1 MNPRLL
7 RPTPTGFDP
16 RRIAGLAGW
25 WDSTDNSTITT
36 STGVSSWADKSGNG
50 YTLTQGTGANQPT
63 LSTINGKQAFDY
75 NGSSQFLSST
85 AAGLVAFASGAD
97 RPPLTFFAVS
107 VSNVTDAG
115 RYVAAF
121 ASTVNVQPIHA
132 SMHPFTSAQWRGFYR
147 PNAVLQTVPT
157 STATYSTSV
166 AYVVS
171 TAVGSSYVGRA
182 NGTEVINVSNDA
194 TGQIDC
200 DRFGVG
206 VLARGTPIGYTNGLI
221 GDVLVYNRV
230 LTTAEIQKV
239 EGYLA
244 WKWGLQAQ
252 LPYDHPYA
260 KSFPGFG
267 SQTVPTDAD
276 TLTYLAAVKA
286 ADGTG
291 VEVGVANAVDA
302 FVTGCKSDG
311 IWDAIK
317 ASCILA
323 GARTLAGAL
332 TSLKGDGPTNVN
344 NNFVSGDYNRE
355 TGLVGDGSTKY
366 LDSNRA
372 NDDDPQDDS
381 HNAVWVATADS
392 QANARS
398 YIDGGGLSSGAN
410 NIGRSGTVTDLFVRN
425 RCSATTNPAAGT
437 ATGFI
442 GTTRSGAAD
451 FTLRVSGANSTITQ
465 ASQTPDTSSI
475 TVFSRDGSL
484 VTNARIAFYSIGE
497 SLDLEDLDTRVSAL
511 ITAIGNAL

>member
-25 WDSTDNSTITT
+25 WDSTDNSTIIT

-63 LSTINGKQAFDY
+63 LSNINGKQAFAY

-121 ASTVNVQPIHA
+121 ASTVNVQPIYS
-132 SMHPFTSAQWRGFYR
+132 SMHPSTSAQWRGFYR

-182 NGTEVINVSNDA
+182 NGTQVINASNDA

-206 VLARGTPIGYTNGLI
+206 VLARGSPIGYTNGLI

-230 LTTAEIQKV
+230 LTTAEIQRV
-239 EGYLA
+239 ER
-244 WKWGLQAQ
+244 W
-252 LPYDHPYA
+252 
-260 KSFPGFG
+260 
-267 SQTVPTDAD
+267 
-276 TLTYLAAVKA
+276 
-286 ADGTG
+286 
-291 VEVGVANAVDA
+291 
-302 FVTGCKSDG
+302 
-311 IWDAIK
+311 
-317 ASCILA
+317 LA
-323 GARTLAGAL
+323 GKFGVTLA
-332 TSLKGDGPTNVN
+332 
-344 NNFVSGDYNRE
+344 
-355 TGLVGDGSTKY
+355 
-366 LDSNRA
+366 
-372 NDDDPQDDS
+372 
-381 HNAVWVATADS
+381 
-392 QANARS
+392 
-398 YIDGGGLSSGAN
+398 
-410 NIGRSGTVTDLFVRN
+410 
-425 RCSATTNPAAGT
+425 
-437 ATGFI
+437 
-442 GTTRSGAAD
+442 
-451 FTLRVSGANSTITQ
+451 
-465 ASQTPDTSSI
+465 
-475 TVFSRDGSL
+475 
-484 VTNARIAFYSIGE
+484 
-497 SLDLEDLDTRVSAL
+497 
-511 ITAIGNAL
+511 